1 MAAITEPRA
10 AALPL
15 TGGRPGASVRVHPII
30 TGEMHAPRA
39 YTDAPVGRLSSIK
52 VAGKFLGPRGRWD
65 WLPVPAFLIEHP
77 TRRSA
82 SSFRRGGCSRTRSR
96 W

>member
-1 MAAITEPRA
+1 MAVITEPRA

-15 TGGRPGASVRVHPII
+15 AGGRPGASVRVHPII
-30 TGEMHAPRA
+30 TGERHAPRA

-77 TRRSA
+77 GVGPILITPDCIRAARQA
-82 SSFRRGGCSRTRSR
+82 PP
-96 W
+96 